1 MRRRNNRLGAKWQA
15 LMATAAVA
23 LLCLLSPSVAR
34 PEGAQAGDAASKQA
48 LDDFSARVN
57 AYAKLRASLEE
68 TLPKLK
74 PTDQPAKLAD
84 HDQALSAKVIDARKN
99 AKQGDIFTK
108 DISEQFRQRI
118 SEQLS
123 GPQGRE
129 SRQTIR
135 QGEPVELQVH
145 VNQIYPAK
153 LPRTTVPPTLLLK
166 LPKLPKGIE
175 YRIIGRTFALYDVK
189 SHMIIDYIPGALPAQ
204 TPHA

>member
-1 MRRRNNRLGAKWQA
+1 MTRWEPIGRPWRRF
-15 LMATAAVA
+15 AVMA
-23 LLCLLSPSVAR
+23 LLCVLSLTAAQTA
-34 PEGAQAGDAASKQA
+34 GAQAGDAASKQA

-57 AYAKLRASLEE
+57 AYAKLRASLEG

-84 HDQALSAKVIDARKN
+84 HDQALSAKVIEARKN

-108 DISEQFRQRI
+108 EISEQFRQRI
-118 SEQLS
+118 SQQLS
-123 GPQGRE
+123 GQQGRE

-135 QGEPVELQVH
+135 QGDPVQLQVH
-145 VNQIYPAK
+145 VNQVYPAK

-166 LPKLPKGIE
+166 LPKLPKGLE
-175 YRIIGRTFALYDVK
+175 YRIIGRTFALFDVK

-204 TPHA
+204 TPHS

>member
-1 MRRRNNRLGAKWQA
+1 MRRRNNRLVAKWQA

-34 PEGAQAGDAASKQA
+34 PEGAQAGDSASKQA
-48 LDDFSARVN
+48 LNDFSARVN

-108 DISEQFRQRI
+108 DVSEQFRQRI

-135 QGEPVELQVH
+135 QGDPVRLQVH

-153 LPRTTVPPTLLLK
+153 LPRTTVPPSLLLK
-166 LPKLPKGIE
+166 LPKLPKGLE
-175 YRIIGRTFALYDVK
+175 YRIIGRTFALLDVR
-189 SHMIIDYIPGALPAQ
+189 SHMIIDYIPGALPAP
-204 TPHA
+204 TPHS